1 MRLWFDDKVSVERV
15 WTWAAF
21 PRSWCTRR
29 RCLGRPYRMPPS
41 SAGRLMREV
50 STHRTDPGGPEGG
63 TSDRLALVNWKQA
76 SSVVD
81 CDSTDFTLFHR
92 FHLLRPRTV
101 EHNWETMKSAINDY
115 IGSLNWGYRVALRDK
130 SVNYANA
137 YAEFVEPHKIKVNN
151 TAKGRNFR
159 TLRCLVPGEG
169 AVMDGWHFPCLDEPP
184 LPFPH
189 RKCQT
194 SWDS

>member
-1 MRLWFDDKVSVERV
+1 
-15 WTWAAF
+15 
-21 PRSWCTRR
+21 
-29 RCLGRPYRMPPS
+29 
-41 SAGRLMREV
+41 MREV

-92 FHLLRPRTV
+92 FHLFRPRTV

-169 AVMDGWHFPCLDEPP
+169 AVMDG
-184 LPFPH
+184 
-189 RKCQT
+189 
-194 SWDS
+194 